1 MKKKNKSLDLVIVND
16 QIIIESATLQ
26 QKVLDKA
33 CVSTVTVSPK
43 DEKYLD
49 ADQALDMAH
58 NEEKSTNL
66 AYIQKL

>member
-1 MKKKNKSLDLVIVND
+1 MKKKNKSLDLVTMND
-16 QIIIESATLQ
+16 QIISKSATLE

-33 CVSTVTVSPK
+33 YFSTVTVSPK

-49 ADQALDMAH
+49 VDQALDVAQ

-66 AYIQKL
+66 AYIPKL

>member
-1 MKKKNKSLDLVIVND
+1 MKKKNKSLDLVTMND
-16 QIIIESATLQ
+16 QIISKSATLE

-33 CVSTVTVSPK
+33 CVSTMTVSPK

-49 ADQALDMAH
+49 VDQALDVAQ

-66 AYIQKL
+66 AYIPKL

>member
-1 MKKKNKSLDLVIVND
+1 MKKKNKSLDLVSVND
-16 QIIIESATLQ
+16 QIISKSATLE

-33 CVSTVTVSPK
+33 CVSTMIVSPK

-49 ADQALDMAH
+49 VDQALDVAQ

-66 AYIQKL
+66 AYIPKL